1 MKYLLSEQ
9 YTDKRRRA
17 LLLSDDY
24 STLMVAAKD
33 YIVWMNL
40 SETSFETR
48 LMYIEAV
55 PEIKDEPEEVE
66 NGEN

>member
-48 LMYIEAV
+48 LMYIEPV